1 MDLTKH
7 KDILEQMRC
16 CYDIED
22 GCEKCPYV
30 GVEACLH
37 EQIGNAIES
46 IEELMQENADLHAI
60 CEKQERLC
68 EKLIDLVLRLTD
80 DL

>member
-7 KDILEQMRC
+7 KAILEQMRC

-22 GCEKCPYV
+22 GCEKCTHV

-37 EQIGNAIES
+37 DQSGNAIES
-46 IEELMQENADLHAI
+46 IEELMRENADLHAI
-60 CEKQERLC
+60 CEKQERLV